1 MRRPALAIRHCSWR
15 PGIRLRPSSAWASAH
30 WPDVV
35 FSPGDG
41 PRALLLD
48 DRVEDRFQ
56 LVDAELS
63 AIDLAVND
71 EGRRASHLDLVGRA
85 LADRHHGVGL
95 RLILEAR
102 HRLIVGEAGRS
113 HGNDQRL
120 ERLVDE
126 AHLSCAANSNSTAA
140 NALSSPTQRAS
151 KKAATSSE
159 LRQNSR
165 KMNRTL
171 PVSM

>member
-15 PGIRLRPSSAWASAH
+15 PGIRLRPSSPWASAH

-63 AIDLAVND
+63 AIDLAIDD
-71 EGRRASHLDLVGRA
+71 EGRRAGPLDLVGRP
-85 LADRHHGVGL
+85 LPYLHHPTTPPL
-95 RLILEAR
+95 NPKPP
-102 HRLIVGEAGRS
+102 HPLIVTEAG
-113 HGNDQRL
+113 
-120 ERLVDE
+120 
-126 AHLSCAANSNSTAA
+126 
-140 NALSSPTQRAS
+140 
-151 KKAATSSE
+151 
-159 LRQNSR
+159 
-165 KMNRTL
+165 
-171 PVSM
+171 